1 MRLDTLAAMIVRKA
15 RFQLRSVEDRSD
27 RPSRTS
33 SFSRSKN
40 TT

>member
-1 MRLDTLAAMIVRKA
+1 MRLATLAAMIVRKA
-15 RFQLRSVEDRSD
+15 RCQLRSVDDRSG
-27 RPSRTS
+27 RPIRTS